1 MREQLCGFLLRRER
15 VRRGWSQDGLC
26 RGICAVSY
34 LSKIEQ
40 GKAAP
45 TEEIL
50 RLLFRR
56 LELPWA
62 EAEQWKKLVQ
72 TCYDAL
78 YSGELFRREDL
89 QKKIGEAVEV
99 AAYSVYAPD
108 FALLYGLLQTPG
120 QPVDEAYEPYLD
132 RRRLALQRSL
142 QGRHEEALC
151 LDPSPLLYFRGAMSG
166 YSSGENYARVME
178 HLQKCYDLA
187 AAEGYVDLMLE
198 SSMTMGSCYSNQ
210 RDLANMEAH
219 YRVAERLAR
228 ALGRETYLQSIAY
241 NRAATQIEVGDY
253 AGAYTFFH
261 VLTEHTAMSLHKLA
275 ICCEKLGK
283 RGEAFAALNRA
294 EEVVESPDYL
304 DTDLARLMCRLVRM
318 RLENSDYLQD
328 PLYGNR
334 LMDCFAQCRAEL
346 PIGYAVF
353 HLPWVLEWLKA
364 SRQYKKAYELMES
377 FPIRTK

>member
-1 MREQLCGFLLRRER
+1 MQEQFCGFLLRRER

-62 EAEQWKKLVQ
+62 EAEQWKKLVR

-78 YSGELFRREDL
+78 YSGELFRREEL
-89 QKKIGEAVEV
+89 QKKIEEAVSA

-120 QPVDEAYEPYLD
+120 QPADEAYESYLD

-228 ALGRETYLQSIAY
+228 ALGRDNYLQSIAY

-253 AGAYTFFH
+253 AGAYTYFH
-261 VLTEHTAMSLHKLA
+261 GLTEHTAMSLHKLA

-283 RGEAFAALNRA
+283 REEAFSALNRA
-294 EEVVESPDYL
+294 ETEAENPDYV
-304 DTDLARLMCRLVRM
+304 DAGLAKQMCRLVRM

-328 PLYGNR
+328 PLYGEV

-364 SRQYKKAYELMES
+364 TRQYKKAYELMES

>member
-120 QPVDEAYEPYLD
+120 QPADEAYEPYLD

-166 YSSGENYARVME
+166 YFSGENYARVME

-198 SSMTMGSCYSNQ
+198 SSVTMGSCYSNQ

-253 AGAYTFFH
+253 AGAYTYFH
-261 VLTEHTAMSLHKLA
+261 GLTEHTAMSLHKLA
-275 ICCEKLGK
+275 ICCEKLDK
-283 RGEAFAALNRA
+283 REEAFSALDRA

-304 DTDLARLMCRLVRM
+304 DADLARLMCRLVRM